1 MRNRTV
7 TVRGTEIMFLERGS
21 AWFQRVGSD
30 PNEVEVTD
38 SQLLAELNVLS
49 PDGSTSETI
58 MMNGTRHNVV
68 VSRIIKIEP
77 S

>member
-7 TVRGTEIMFLERGS
+7 SVRGTEIMFLERGS
-21 AWFQRVGSD
+21 AWFQRVGRD

-49 PDGSTSETI
+49 PDGSTGETI
-58 MMNGTRHNVV
+58 MMNGTRH
-68 VSRIIKIEP
+68 
-77 S
+77 